1 MRLVILIFL
10 LTFTLVSIRAQTQL
24 LKGKVVDTES
34 GNGVPF
40 ASISM
45 INKNAGIGAKEN
57 GAFEFR
63 VSQNDTLEITS
74 IGYKPLQYIIDLK
87 ETDFNRQILFKL
99 DPTVYDLDSIQVI
112 QLTNGFYLKKPTFDT
127 LDLGF
132 YNPSI
137 IRDWDKMQTLP
148 VGNGEAGM
156 VITGFL
162 NAFDKDLQQ
171 RKILRKIRQAEAFK
185 KERQAEREKYFNKD
199 LVKRVTRIDDRV
211 IDEFMEYCNFLD
223 GQIIGKTE
231 YEVTLLI
238 LEKYKTFLWR

>member
-1 MRLVILIFL
+1 M
-10 LTFTLVSIRAQTQL
+10 
-24 LKGKVVDTES
+24 
-34 GNGVPF
+34 
-40 ASISM
+40 
-45 INKNAGIGAKEN
+45 
-57 GAFEFR
+57 
-63 VSQNDTLEITS
+63 
-74 IGYKPLQYIIDLK
+74 
-87 ETDFNRQILFKL
+87 
-99 DPTVYDLDSIQVI
+99 
-112 QLTNGFYLKKPTFDT
+112 
-127 LDLGF
+127 
-132 YNPSI
+132 
-137 IRDWDKMQTLP
+137 
-148 VGNGEAGM
+148 
-156 VITGFL
+156 ITGFL